1 MGWTHGRRWTDALV
15 ESEVRSAAESF
26 GGRMPS
32 APELNAMGKGS
43 LASLI
48 SRTPGGYKG
57 WARRLGLEMKK
68 SETLFGHEWEAYIHG
83 LLTAT
88 GYESVRQTTRAP
100 FDILV
105 DGRVRLNVKAA
116 RWHAYGPCRG
126 FFFGIGKTWQNC
138 DAFALVKVSDK
149 PPEVLW
155 VPSSEAQQQTITLTG
170 KHRLNACTDMA
181 AVLGRRH

>member
-1 MGWTHGRRWTDALV
+1 MGRADL
-15 ESEVRSAAESF
+15 AAQICKHTL
-26 GGRMPS
+26 R
-32 APELNAMGKGS
+32 
-43 LASLI
+43 
-48 SRTPGGYKG
+48 YKG
-57 WARRLGLEMKK
+57 WAKRLGLDMKQ
-68 SETLFGHEWEAYIHG
+68 SDTLFGHEWEAYIHG

-88 GYESVRQTTRAP
+88 GHESVRQTTRAP

-116 RWHAYGPCRG
+116 RWHEYGPCRG
-126 FFFGIGKTWQNC
+126 FFFGIGKTWKNC
-138 DAFALVKVSDK
+138 DAFALVKVSEK

>member
-1 MGWTHGRRWTDALV
+1 MGRADL
-15 ESEVRSAAESF
+15 AAQICKHPIKY
-26 GGRMPS
+26 R
-32 APELNAMGKGS
+32 
-43 LASLI
+43 
-48 SRTPGGYKG
+48 G
-57 WARRLGLEMKK
+57 WANRLGLETKK

-83 LLTAT
+83 LLVAT
-88 GYESVRQTTRAP
+88 GYASERQSTKAP

-126 FFFGIGKTWQNC
+126 FFFGIGKTWQRC
-138 DAFALVKVSDK
+138 DAFALVKVSDG

-170 KHRLNACTDMA
+170 KHRLNAFTEMA
-181 AVLGRRH
+181 PILDRTH